1 MANVLVQE
9 ASLQGIADAIRSKNG
24 TQNTYKPAQM
34 AEAIEAISGGGIT
47 PTGTINIT
55 ENGTH
60 DVTNYA
66 SANVSVPQGSTPTGT
81 KQISITE
88 NGTTIEDV
96 SVYANAEITVNVPT
110 GGGGGYD
117 DFSGGNIQAIIS
129 HGQEYILTDY
139 SGSMQGVFA
148 IKFSDTNKTNY
159 EGYWS
164 MGYNSNVIAGIQRN
178 GSNNNL
184 TIKFGSNNITGVAY
198 PGYAEGEPITVIV
211 ASQSTT
217 NVANHP
223 LVIFGSYY
231 NGNLEN
237 TKGTFAFYGLNVF
250 DSNGDLVKKF
260 VPWLNN
266 GVACVKELV
275 SGTIYTNSGTGA
287 FDYINSEG
295 VTHTA

>member
-1 MANVLVQE
+1 MGIVTINDSTLTD
-9 ASLQGIADAIRSKNG
+9 IADAIREKLSVQ
-24 TQNTYKPAQM
+24 TTYKPSEM
-34 AEAIEAISGGGIT
+34 AEAIESISGGGIT
-47 PTGTINIT
+47 PTGTIEIT
-55 ENGTH
+55 QNGVV

-66 SANVSVPQGSTPTGT
+66 SADVDVSGGVTPTGT

-88 NGTTIEDV
+88 NGTTTEDV
-96 SVYANAEITVNVPT
+96 TNYANAEITVNVPT
-110 GGGGGYD
+110 GGGYD

-139 SGSMQGVFA
+139 SGPMQGVFA
-148 IKFSDTNKTNY
+148 SKFADTNNTSY

-164 MGYNSNVIAGIQRN
+164 MAYNSNVVGIQRN
-178 GSNNNL
+178 GTNNNL
-184 TIKFGSNNITGVAY
+184 VLKFGASGNVNGVVY
-198 PGYAEGEPITVIV
+198 PGYAEGEPITAIV

-237 TKGTFAFYGLNVF
+237 TKGTFVFYGLNVF

-275 SGTIYTNSGTGA
+275 SGTIYANSGTGA
-287 FDYINSEG
+287 FDYIDSEG
-295 VTHTA
+295 VTHTAQ

>member
-1 MANVLVQE
+1 MSNVLVRE
-9 ASLQGIADAIRSKNG
+9 SSLQSIADAIRAKNG
-24 TQNTYKPAQM
+24 TQDTYKPDEM
-34 AEAIEAISGGGIT
+34 ADAIEAISGGGIT

-60 DVTNYA
+60 NVANYA
-66 SANVSVPQGSTPTGT
+66 SA
-81 KQISITE
+81 E
-88 NGTTIEDV
+88 
-96 SVYANAEITVNVPT
+96 VNVPT

-148 IKFSDTNKTNY
+148 SKFADTDKTSY

-164 MGYNSNVIAGIQRN
+164 MAYNSNVVGIQRN
-178 GSNNNL
+178 GNNNNL
-184 TIKFGSNNITGVAY
+184 TIKFGTNNIIGVAY

-211 ASQSTT
+211 ASLSTT

-237 TKGTFAFYGLNVF
+237 TKGTFTFYGLNVF

-260 VPWLNN
+260 VPWLNDS
-266 GVACVKELV
+266 VACVKDLV
-275 SGTIYTNSGTGA
+275 SGTIYVNSGTGA
-287 FDYINSEG
+287 FDYIDSEG
-295 VTHTA
+295 VTHVA